1 MFVYID
7 PNKIKSLIDSYP
19 EDTSPYKI
27 LSERLPSFNEIPFSK
42 RMELICRAYLE
53 PESKSCLIIVI
64 DSESFL
70 DGLEAIVYVD
80 GNLVTSID
88 ITKEVCSGLITVA
101 NQEETIITLLKRQG
115 ILDVETNY
123 SCIVSGL

>member
-7 PNKIKSLIDSYP
+7 PVKIRSIIDSYP

-27 LSERLPSFNEIPFSK
+27 LSERVPSFNEIPFSK
-42 RMELICRAYLE
+42 RIELICRAYLE
-53 PESKSCLIIVI
+53 PESKSCLIIII

-70 DGLEAIVYVD
+70 NGLEAIVYVD

-88 ITKEVCSGLITVA
+88 ITKEVCSGIITIA
-101 NQEETIITLLKRQG
+101 NQEETLINLLKSQG
-115 ILDVETNY
+115 ILDLDTNY